1 MTISEPAGEREFSAY
16 VEAMEGEDAPLLG
29 HMVLYSI
36 FEGQV
41 TPDQVA
47 LWFAE
52 LGLDPSF
59 LPGQIRP
66 VDVYEKIT
74 GPAGV
79 RRKYSIGE
87 PQTRY
92 RARRDGARGQVVT
105 LMIRHVSRDSNVIVR
120 HVVRE
125 VRDEAETRLSYTA
138 KVAEVVFCRDPAA
151 KAQPGAGSVK
161 VTPEQDVIG
170 QLPAREQDQVN
181 DMLDDIRG
189 AFENGRLFLT
199 ADRLRATV
207 RSYVESLY
215 AIRVRTTGGVYF
227 VGRQHA
233 RTLASLRELVK
244 RFGTGSSLTRIPLP
258 DRDEMRE
265 MVISAFIARSEDELT
280 KLARNIDEARANEAS
295 DATIQALHRRYQDLV
310 KAAQEHEELLGT
322 AADDTKAAMN
332 LVQAQLTSLLLAH
345 AS

>member
-161 VTPEQDVIG
+161 VTPELDVIG

-215 AIRVRTTGGVYF
+215 AIRVRTTGGGYF
-227 VGRQHA
+227 VGRPHA
-233 RTLASLRELVK
+233 QALTSPREPVQRVRTRSRP
-244 RFGTGSSLTRIPLP
+244 TPTPLP
-258 DRDEMRE
+258 APDPVRE
-265 MVISAFIARSEDELT
+265 
-280 KLARNIDEARANEAS
+280 
-295 DATIQALHRRYQDLV
+295 
-310 KAAQEHEELLGT
+310 
-322 AADDTKAAMN
+322 
-332 LVQAQLTSLLLAH
+332 
-345 AS
+345 